1 MLSLISMAIKKIRK
15 DSFRKIQS
23 ASEQKNK
30 AEFFSQKICQV
41 FSAFDKKKNTW
52 YAWKKINN
60 AASQQ
65 STKILIAA

>member
-1 MLSLISMAIKKIRK
+1 MVERNKNPQFMLSLISMAIKKIRK

-41 FSAFDKKKNTW
+41 FSAFDKKKKHMVRLEEN
-52 YAWKKINN
+52 
-60 AASQQ
+60 Q
-65 STKILIAA
+65 